1 MDRYFNYLGI
11 PTQAI
16 VFYPNTTI
24 FFQIN
29 NEVIA
34 VGYKPKL
41 EITEKPLLI
50 LRPYP
55 ELGDYGSNSMRTRSL
70 LLGLNLLDRNI
81 EAVAR
86 KRASL

>member
-1 MDRYFNYLGI
+1 MDRYFNDLGI

-16 VFYPNTTI
+16 VFYSNTTI

-29 NEVIA
+29 NEVIT
-34 VGYKPKL
+34 VGYKPKI

-55 ELGDYGSNSMRTRSL
+55 ELGD
-70 LLGLNLLDRNI
+70 
-81 EAVAR
+81 
-86 KRASL
+86 